1 MKVYLSETAVRDD
14 LPEIKEYD
22 QARADQI
29 REITKELVLSAC
41 NEAVKNID
49 GELIVDVCGEFDTGR
64 INTEYFRAERCFM
77 FSLTFSSFG
86 EANDARAKRRLFRR
100 LKECRANWPDTK
112 LLHLIPNFDGEK
124 DIEEKAPIVELSFKI
139 YLIKDNKLV
148 DNGSCIIASGGQVC
162 YNSVFQKIT
171 EAFRE
176 KYD

>member
-1 MKVYLSETAVRDD
+1 MDSVGQPGKNPLVVYLK
-14 LPEIKEYD
+14 KE
-22 QARADQI
+22 
-29 REITKELVLSAC
+29 K
-41 NEAVKNID
+41 AVKRFPENYN
-49 GELIVDVCGEFDTGR
+49 VDASEEKAAVF
-64 INTEYFRAERCFM
+64 IK
-77 FSLTFSSFG
+77 SFG